1 VRAAEQDR
9 PDVAAARAAWRAA
22 QAALDPDRLVFVD
35 ETWASTAM
43 TRTHGRCPKGERLV
57 SAVPAGHWKTTTF
70 VAALR
75 ADGMVAPTV
84 VDGPITGDLFVA
96 WVEQQLAPTL
106 RAGDVVVMDNL
117 KCHLRAGVRAAIET
131 AGAELRLL
139 PAYSPDLNPIEKA
152 WSRLKADLRA
162 AAKRTVPEVEDL
174 LGQLSDTF
182 APTECRNY
190 FRSCGYPDATPT

>member
-1 VRAAEQDR
+1 
-9 PDVAAARAAWRAA
+9 
-22 QAALDPDRLVFVD
+22 
-35 ETWASTAM
+35 M

-96 WVEQQLAPTL
+96 WAEQQLAPVL

-117 KCHLRAGVRAAIET
+117 ACHKRAGVRAAVEK

-139 PAYSPDLNPIEKA
+139 PPYSPDLNPIERAFSK
-152 WSRLKADLRA
+152 LKARLRA
-162 AAKRTVPEVEDL
+162 AAKRTIREVEDL
-174 LGQLSDTF
+174 LGELTDAF
-182 APTECRNY
+182 APAECRNY
-190 FRSCGYPDATPT
+190 FRSCGYSDATPTREPL